1 MKKSKQGKLPKLPK
15 TKKEA
20 VKLGVPEVHQST
32 EETGPFE
39 VRINDKFIN
48 DLIFAQRGL
57 TSL

>member
-20 VKLGVPEVHQST
+20 VKLGVPEVHKST

-39 VRINDKFIN
+39 VRTHK
-48 DLIFAQRGL
+48 
-57 TSL
+57 